1 MYAALSA
8 ICVYE
13 TPDIIKQQQAEI
25 VKLRAINA
33 YAKQRLIEVQSAND
47 KLEAT
52 AFRMASRINIS
63 AIRQLKV
70 LKINEEDLDEYLRRR
85 YDGLRELNFNV
96 GDTEEIIQ
104 AARIGES
111 HELEKA
117 QAAIKAK
124 EKEVNARRP
133 EVALAAIKAKDKE
146 AKRACRR

>member
-8 ICVYE
+8 ICVND

-52 AFRMASRINIS
+52 AFRMASRINIA
-63 AIRQLKV
+63 AIRQLGV
-70 LKINEEDLDEYLRRR
+70 LKVNEEEIVEYLRRR
-85 YDGLRELNFNV
+85 YDRLRELNFNV

-104 AARIGES
+104 AAREGET
-111 HELEKA
+111 HEMEM
-117 QAAIKAK
+117 
-124 EKEVNARRP
+124 
-133 EVALAAIKAKDKE
+133 ALAVIM
-146 AKRACRR
+146 R